1 MGIIN
6 SKRVTGKLALGAAAA
21 MAFAMPGTALAA
33 DVVGDF
39 GGPGFAYG
47 TGTGATGFTATPFQG
62 NNCFGVTL
70 SCYGAGSNAVPTI
83 AQNVSGS
90 TQNFQTVSVPNN
102 FLVMHPG
109 NSAPGT
115 DSVLRFTAATAGLYK
130 VAGLFQRLDVTPG
143 AGTGVIASLLHTTT
157 LGNTKV
163 DFTTTILPTDFA
175 QKAFTATFGLLAG
188 DSLYFV
194 VNNNGGD
201 FRFDSTGLQASITPV
216 PELGTWAMMLLGI
229 GMIGGAARYRRRST
243 RVVFG

>member
-6 SKRVTGKLALGAAAA
+6 STRVTGKLALGAAAA
-21 MAFAMPGTALAA
+21 MGFAMPGTALAA
-33 DVVGDF
+33 DVVTNF
-39 GGPGFAYG
+39 GGAGFAYG

-70 SCYGAGSNAVPTI
+70 SCYGTGANDVPTI

-102 FLVMHPG
+102 FLVLHPG

-115 DSVLRFTAATAGLYK
+115 DSVLKFTAATAGLYQ
-130 VAGLFQRLDVTPG
+130 VAGLFQRLDTTVG
-143 AGTGVIASLLHTTT
+143 AGSGVIASLLHETTT
-157 LGNTKV
+157 GKINV
-163 DFTTTILPTDFA
+163 DFTTTISSIDYA
-175 QKAFTATFGLLAG
+175 QKTFTKKFGLLAG

-194 VNNNGGD
+194 VNNNGGEYT
-201 FRFDSTGLQASITPV
+201 FDSTGLQASITSV

-243 RVVFG
+243 RVAFG